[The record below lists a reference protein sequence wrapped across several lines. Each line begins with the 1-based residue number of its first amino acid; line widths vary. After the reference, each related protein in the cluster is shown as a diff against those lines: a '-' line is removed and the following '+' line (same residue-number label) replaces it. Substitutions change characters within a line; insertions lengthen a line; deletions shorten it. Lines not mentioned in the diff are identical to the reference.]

1 MVVELLGKLEC
12 PLCEEAK
19 DTLLSLRRELS
30 FELRERDVRS
40 DAALWERYR
49 YEVPVVLLDGRELCR
64 HRVDE
69 AAIAALRARSLGG

>member
-19 DTLLSLRRELS
+19 DVLLALGGELR
-30 FELRERDVRS
+30 FELRETDVRS
-40 DAALWERYR
+40 DAALWARYR
-49 YEVPVVLLDGRELCR
+49 YDVPVVLVDGREICR

-69 AAIAALRARSLGG
+69 AAIAALRSLTS